1 MAREIILSVGG
12 KDSNFTFSKLSRDKL
27 YGKKRR
33 IPKDPSGNSCSR
45 GSLAL
50 QGSIV
55 LRAGM
60 TSQGY
65 FDDEGTQLSRRDLVG
80 MDAQGNEMP
89 LHPRT
94 LNVSQEAKEVDPIEV
109 LNLKVQS
116 VYILKSENLDDSLK
130 EKLTAG
136 KIFSF
141 PFNYN
146 ADYQLEHGFIVAN
159 KNGFFALIGQIIEP
173 EWIGHEPVRAPI
185 VEEEWEDDDELDF
198 EMF

>member
-1 MAREIILSVGG
+1 MPREIILSVGG
-12 KDSNFTFSKLSRDKL
+12 KDSNFTFTKLSRDKL

-33 IPKDPSGNSCSR
+33 IPKDQNGNACSR

-55 LRAGM
+55 LRSGM

-65 FDDEGTQLSRRDLVG
+65 FDEEGIQLSRRDLVAL
-80 MDAQGNEMP
+80 DAEGNEMP

-94 LNVSQEAKEVDPIEV
+94 LNVSQEATEVEPIALLDLRV
-109 LNLKVQS
+109 AS
-116 VYILKSENLDDSLK
+116 VYILESENLDEDLK
-130 EKLTAG
+130 AKLMAG

-146 ADYQLEHGFIVAN
+146 ADYQLEQGFLVAN
-159 KNGFFALIGQIIEP
+159 KHGVFALIGEMTQP
-173 EWIGHEPVRAPI
+173 EWIGHEPVRAPV